1 MPLITRFARHD
12 TPGVKRQKTQVVA
25 RHKSETRDGQ
35 ALVQIDT
42 YSADDKDFSGK
53 PVQTFQL
60 DRKSA
65 FELWNILG
73 KEFDFFR

>member
-12 TPGVKRQKTQVVA
+12 SPGVKLQKTQVVA
-25 RHKSETRDGQ
+25 RYKSETRDGQ

-42 YSADDKDFSGK
+42 YGSDDRVNPGK
-53 PVQTFQL
+53 LSQTFQL